1 MRYRKKMCK
10 RTVCRVPVGG
20 IDHIYS
26 FTAVINNKEKK
37 VKLDLQWSSISQL
50 HLEPTFHPSVLAM
63 MSHQSHQPGH
73 TGKTHCADYERL
85 MGCPS

>member
-1 MRYRKKMCK
+1 M
-10 RTVCRVPVGG
+10 GG

-26 FTAVINNKEKK
+26 FTAVINNLEKK
-37 VKLDLQWSSISQL
+37 VKLDLKRSSISQL
-50 HLEPTFHPSVLAM
+50 HLESAFHTSVLAM

-73 TGKTHCADYERL
+73 TGKTLCADYQRL